1 MVIMAEPTFAG
12 CLIHARPI
20 GVLDMHDM
28 GHYDGKILCVPA
40 ADLRQ
45 SSIQSIRQIAPSQ
58 LEDVAE
64 FFRTYKNME
73 GRVTSIGRWRD
84 VDAVQP
90 LLETCVA
97 AASR

>member
-1 MVIMAEPTFAG
+1 MYDPQAHRCAR
-12 CLIHARPI
+12 HARH
-20 GVLDMHDM
+20 GAL
-28 GHYDGKILCVPA
+28 GRQILCVPA

-45 SSIQSIRQIAPSQ
+45 SSIQSFRQIAPSV

-64 FFRTYKNME
+64 FFRTSKNME
-73 GRVTSIGRWRD
+73 GRVTSIGGWRD